1 MISKRI
7 LDGEDPASLKP
18 LQDQMTDVQ
27 QKHAMSIMN
36 SLKGA
41 ASTKDISDIMS
52 LSDQTSRDIVG
63 QIFQGMRQ
71 GREIEE
77 VKKPEMGLRAGELGV
92 SKAKQDLAEK
102 AFAAEGG
109 LTGQKLTDVENAWLG
124 MVKDAEDYLIGQG
137 ITVDTYSLNRSAA
150 LKSPNPLTD
159 PKVQG
164 SALIMLGELRT
175 KIIKHQPFT
184 DDDISF
190 LQRSKSSAQINEEGL
205 PSAVSGYKFPS
216 ELEAGMVGGA
226 KGEVISGQA
235 AAKRPADLDAVDIH
249 GSTQYSRM
257 TSRRVMADDGS
268 FAGTGTITRKS
279 AYKKTATNAS
289 TGQVIG
295 SDDGI
300 NWYDIRTGQVVK

>member
-1 MISKRI
+1 
-7 LDGEDPASLKP
+7 
-18 LQDQMTDVQ
+18 
-27 QKHAMSIMN
+27 
-36 SLKGA
+36 
-41 ASTKDISDIMS
+41 
-52 LSDQTSRDIVG
+52 
-63 QIFQGMRQ
+63 MRQ

-92 SKAKQDLAEK
+92 SAAKQKLAERT
-102 AFAAEGG
+102 FEAEGG
-109 LTGQKLTDVENAWLG
+109 LVGQKLTDVQKGWISAIESG
-124 MVKDAEDYLIGQG
+124 ERYLIGQG
-137 ITVDTYSLNRSAA
+137 ITVDSYSLNRSAA
-150 LKSPNPLTD
+150 LSSPNPLKD
-159 PKVQG
+159 PKAQG
-164 SALIMLGELRT
+164 TALYMLGELRT
-175 KIIKHQPFT
+175 KILKGEPFT
-184 DDDISF
+184 EDNIRF
-190 LQRSKSSAQINEEGL
+190 LERVKSSAQINEEGL